1 MRALV
6 GTLGGLLH
14 ESALVLLP
22 RFVRQSR
29 LYEATAKNALR
40 IAVEAVGRVAPKEPP
55 EVSAKEITKR
65 KAAGNVVELGS
76 IAAFGFSPLWLLAA
90 ASDVAHG
97 SRVYLAAFVD
107 ELKSAGVL
115 AEEREIGSVDEL
127 LETLENASGRTAGL
141 IDIPPL
147 ELAELRSTLGEFRG
161 DASGLPGPDELA
173 ALYRGLR
180 AEAARE
186 RGSLLEVSVGMGMAF
201 LLSAKKVAGRDVVDS
216 VPRGLGAASPRGI
229 RRRTPAGS
237 AHRTPA
243 RPRDTSTPA
252 ARPGRSACSS
262 SSRALADRPTG
273 LENFRKAPTVQ
284 VGREAP
290 ALALRPVRG
299 DALCQLGRSR
309 PGSPSAR
316 PRSRPFC
323 S

>member
-107 ELKSAGVL
+107 ELKGAGVL

-186 RGSLLEVSVGMGMAF
+186 RGIAPRGL
-201 LLSAKKVAGRDVVDS
+201 GRDGHGLPALGEESCRPRRRHS
-216 VPRGLGAASPRGI
+216 VPRGLGAAAPRGL
-229 RRRTPAGS
+229 RRLRA
-237 AHRTPA
+237 
-243 RPRDTSTPA
+243 
-252 ARPGRSACSS
+252 PGRRSV
-262 SSRALADRPTG
+262 RQR
-273 LENFRKAPTVQ
+273 
-284 VGREAP
+284 GRG
-290 ALALRPVRG
+290 ALRPG
-299 DALCQLGRSR
+299 AALLDGAAARQARARALS
-309 PGSPSAR
+309 GSALEIS
-316 PRSRPFC
+316 
-323 S
+323 